1 MKTLSYK
8 QRKRITMYTGL
19 VISSLAFILLF
30 IGLFHR
36 TVLLPDNRTFST
48 FIGQSFGIIGAGLSM
63 FFQTRRLLHDPERLN
78 KSEVREMDERN
89 QYIAAQAARLAFWV
103 NFVLTYVAAFSALF
117 FSVKLY
123 FFLCIQILV
132 MLVLYLLFSYVFSK
146 ILY

>member
-30 IGLFHR
+30 ICLFHR
-36 TVLLPDNRTFST
+36 TVLLPDNSTFST
-48 FIGQSFGIIGAGLSM
+48 FVGQSFGIIGAGLGI

-78 KSEVREMDERN
+78 KLEVREMDERN
-89 QYIAAQAARLAFWV
+89 QYIAAQAARLSFWV
-103 NFVLTYVAAFSALF
+103 SFVLTYVAAFFALF

-123 FFLCIQILV
+123 FLLCIPTLV

-146 ILY
+146 ILC